1 MDITHNLMARSFT
14 DHASVIDWFR
24 RSVVAWKLSITLD
37 TGFCIKAIEEGAGR
51 IRQAQDLQHG

>member
-37 TGFCIKAIEEGAGR
+37 TGF
-51 IRQAQDLQHG
+51 